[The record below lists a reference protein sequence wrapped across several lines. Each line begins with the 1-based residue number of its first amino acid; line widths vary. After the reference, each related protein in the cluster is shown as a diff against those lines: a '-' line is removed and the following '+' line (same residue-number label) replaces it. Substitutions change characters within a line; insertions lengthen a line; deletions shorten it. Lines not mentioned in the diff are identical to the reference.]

1 MPLDDAQLRYLAGRE
16 RLVKRWPAVGA
27 ALLTAI
33 AAVMLY
39 LFLRSPLLINP
50 WHTAM
55 LLEGGSVPQH
65 TMAEMA
71 AKLPVVFLVC
81 CGLMVAMVL
90 VQFAV
95 TVTERRLLGLVEV
108 LTREGGASNA
118 DEKDPD
124 GHADGA

>member
-1 MPLDDAQLRYLAGRE
+1 MPLDDAQRRYLAGRE
-16 RLVKRWPAVGA
+16 RLVRRWPAVGA
-27 ALLTAI
+27 VLLTAI

-39 LFLRSPLLINP
+39 LFLRSPLLVNP
-50 WHTAM
+50 WYTAR

-95 TVTERRLLGLVEV
+95 TITERRLLGLVEE
-108 LTREGGASNA
+108 LAREGGASSSIEE
-118 DEKDPD
+118 DVD
-124 GHADGA
+124 GHA